1 MKKLVVLM
9 MIFAV
14 SFAVT
19 SCGKAKEAT
28 DKAVEETKNA
38 VEKTGEVVENVTK
51 ETSEAVKE
59 GAEVIK
65 EGVEEVV
72 ETAGDVVSNDPK
84 VVKGKEL
91 FTAKACTSCHTIDK
105 KVVGPSIKEIAK
117 VYAEKNGNLV
127 QFLKGKKDAIVDTD
141 PAQVAVMKANLTGVL
156 KGLEAEEYQALAAY
170 IRSVK

>member
-28 DKAVEETKNA
+28 DKAVEETKDA
-38 VEKTGEVVENVTK
+38 VEKTGEAIENVAEK
-51 ETSEAVKE
+51 TSEAVEE
-59 GAEVIK
+59 GAEVI
-65 EGVEEVV
+65 EEIT
-72 ETAGDVVSNDPK
+72 ETAKDAVSNDPK

-91 FTAKACTSCHTIDK
+91 FTAKACTSCHKIDT

-156 KGLEAEEYQALAAY
+156 KDLEAEEYQALAAY
-170 IRSVK
+170 IRSVE